1 MEPAD
6 LLDQHGIEPADLEAA
21 SAPPARREILAR
33 VQEMP
38 PRACVVCGDQAATVR
53 IVSFPTAGPRWVD
66 LCWDHGMA
74 VRRRSRLPATVEG
87 IAADLRAAAREAGL
101 PGAERMA
108 FYSSFEAA
116 VRGRRDDEDTR

>member
-6 LLDQHGIEPADLEAA
+6 LLDRHGIGPDVLEAA
-21 SAPPARREILAR
+21 PVPSARREILVR
-33 VQEMP
+33 VQETP
-38 PRACVVCGDQAATVR
+38 PRACVVCGDRAATAR
-53 IVSFPTAGPRWVD
+53 IVPFPAARWRWAD

-74 VRRRSRLPATVEG
+74 VRRRSRFPATLEG
-87 IAADLRAAAREAGL
+87 IAAVLRAAAREGGL

-116 VRGRRDDEDTR
+116 VRGCRDDEKTR